1 MVRNLNSHSACT
13 YHCKWWGYFICFWV
27 DRWDAYK
34 ENCLQG
40 GGLKGTSIYL
50 HLHSTYGIVASIFV
64 EVKRLHSWK
73 MLSLQSQTIFVLG
86 FLYPC
91 ISKYLIQEQ
100 LYWHCAV
107 DYDMEFLRT
116 RSLHGWNPYLG
127 LTLFV
132 QRLVA
137 LLIGSLFAILM
148 IPPDDIWYLTFV
160 SLRIAFRQEMEVF
173 SVLYLSTER

>member
-1 MVRNLNSHSACT
+1 
-13 YHCKWWGYFICFWV
+13 
-27 DRWDAYK
+27 
-34 ENCLQG
+34 
-40 GGLKGTSIYL
+40 
-50 HLHSTYGIVASIFV
+50 
-64 EVKRLHSWK
+64 
-73 MLSLQSQTIFVLG
+73 
-86 FLYPC
+86 
-91 ISKYLIQEQ
+91 
-100 LYWHCAV
+100 
-107 DYDMEFLRT
+107 MEFLRT